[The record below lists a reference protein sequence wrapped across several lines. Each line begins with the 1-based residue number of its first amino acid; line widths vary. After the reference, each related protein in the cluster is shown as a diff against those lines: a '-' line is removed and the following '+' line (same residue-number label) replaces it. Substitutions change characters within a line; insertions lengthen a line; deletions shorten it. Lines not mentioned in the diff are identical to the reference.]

1 MLFRSKFCLILK
13 NFYKNL
19 HLFVRI
25 CYNYCM
31 QNNKVY
37 TIKEIKAILKEHN
50 EFFENNYS
58 VKNFL
63 LFGSYAKNQQ
73 TPESDIDLLVNF
85 KQPIDFF
92 EFIDLQDYIANL
104 FNKKIDLGTI
114 GSLKEFVK
122 DKILGEAIVL

>member
-1 MLFRSKFCLILK
+1 MKD
-13 NFYKNL
+13 
-19 HLFVRI
+19 
-25 CYNYCM
+25 
-31 QNNKVY
+31 NKIY
-37 TIKEIKAILKEHN
+37 TIEEIKSILKEHN

-73 TPESDIDLLVNF
+73 TSDSDIDLLVNF

-92 EFIDLQDYIANL
+92 EFIDLQDYIEGL
-104 FNKKIDLGTI
+104 FNKKIDLGTV

-122 DKILGEAIVL
+122 DKILKEAIAL